1 MTETTGETAE
11 ELDPS
16 ADPAPEE
23 GDHPEDL
30 SDQEADEGQVIFLE
44 IDDVDDDSNGL
55 V

>member
-1 MTETTGETAE
+1 MTEASGETVE

-16 ADPAPEE
+16 ADPEPEE
-23 GDHPEDL
+23 IDHPDDL

-55 V
+55 L